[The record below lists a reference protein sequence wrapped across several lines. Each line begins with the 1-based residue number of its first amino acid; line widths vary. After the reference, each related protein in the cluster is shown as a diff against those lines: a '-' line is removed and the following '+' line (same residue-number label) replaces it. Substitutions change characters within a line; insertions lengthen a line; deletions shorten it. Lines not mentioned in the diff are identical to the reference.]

1 MIRRL
6 AIPLR
11 RYNIHKQST
20 STKILSS
27 NYCKYFSTANIEQ
40 SHDDS
45 VLNNETN
52 LEYLPDG
59 ITRHVDFFGEAIT
72 FVNNVDCN
80 TIRSIHHQLPTSSIQ
95 SQQSTGANTQTA
107 DIVDTQTTST
117 TTSSSLSSSS
127 LSSDSIINATSSF
140 DGMALCILSRGS
152 ANLHT
157 GNDGDGPEARAFHSS
172 AMAWSELIRCA
183 WEWNC
188 TDSGSS
194 NIISSPML
202 AVASVAPVLAQ
213 GGSHYVHRIDRLLST
228 TRDIPDRP
236 PPSLYEMAQN
246 AASFR
251 DAILP
256 TASYVGISSINGE
269 PIHLVTPRERWHLHA
284 LHQLLQNNH
293 QDAMG
298 AYLRLLELYP
308 GDLLGL
314 SLALDVAHTIG
325 DSEAACRAA
334 TNVSSY
340 WTERDGGALRLQQ
353 SHPAQNMATSLIS
366 VGLSSSSSSSRASTA
381 ERLAEIAMSRD
392 VEGSGGTSIWAISNC
407 LASEGRSSEMT
418 SKLSSYDGTQSYEA
432 CGYLHF
438 NTRMKGYAGIALL
451 DQKRNGADRSAL
463 AKYDGGFGNV
473 LEYSG
478 NTVEGKEK
486 GGEEVCLREKRIPR
500 SVRQDVAGAVGSMF
514 TGWFGSS
521 NGNGDG
527 TTNQTQQQSDSSKAV
542 EVQDVKKL
550 KRRMIEDVVCWLP
563 PSPLLLTHA
572 TALLLRLTLCKAI
585 PESDDRWAD
594 MRVAWSTALQESGNK
609 DTTESKSPI
618 EFMPLAMV
626 ASSLVIDPNEHLH
639 SISKVSRPLQ
649 CAMQGFHKMGKLMKL
664 GQLKLAS
671 TSALDESSNT
681 TLIEDE
687 WREVMKLL
695 AQARDSCHRWE
706 MPTGLSS
713 STYTLPTSNEASS
726 SSIGWDFDLRQFLE
740 YPLNYAAMQVGDYE
754 SLCLARTICSEGTTL
769 RSNCPEVWW
778 RYGNVLDKLGD
789 GVAAENARAASISLG
804 SGEGG
809 GKF

>member
-1 MIRRL
+1 MHRL
-6 AIPLR
+6 PRIPLR
-11 RYNIHKQST
+11 RYHIHKQST
-20 STKILSS
+20 STQSLSTI
-27 NYCKYFSTANIEQ
+27 YTCKYFSTANIEQ
-40 SHDDS
+40 SHDAS

-80 TIRSIHHQLPTSSIQ
+80 SIKSIYHQLPTSIQ

-107 DIVDTQTTST
+107 DIVDAQTV
-117 TTSSSLSSSS
+117 LPSSSS
-127 LSSDSIINATSSF
+127 SPSSELSSDRIINATSSF

-188 TDSGSS
+188 NNVDST
-194 NIISSPML
+194 NITTSPML

-228 TRDIPDRP
+228 TRDMPNAP

-246 AASFR
+246 AVSFR

-256 TASYVGISSINGE
+256 TASSVGSSSTNEEE
-269 PIHLVTPRERWHLHA
+269 PIHLVTQRERWHLHA
-284 LHQLLQNNH
+284 LHQLLQDNH
-293 QDAMG
+293 HDAMG

-325 DSEAACRAA
+325 DSEAACRTA

-381 ERLAEIAMSRD
+381 ERLAEIAMARD
-392 VEGSGGTSIWAISNC
+392 AEGSGGTSIWAISNC

-478 NTVEGKEK
+478 NTVEGQEK

-500 SVRQDVAGAVGSMF
+500 SVKEDVAGAVGSMF

-521 NGNGDG
+521 NNGG
-527 TTNQTQQQSDSSKAV
+527 GGSTHQTQQQSDSSK
-542 EVQDVKKL
+542 EGKSQDVKRL
-550 KRRMIEDVVCWLP
+550 KRRTVEDVMCWLP
-563 PSPLLLTHA
+563 PTPLLLTHA
-572 TALLLRLTLCKAI
+572 TALLLRLTLCEAI

-594 MRVAWSTALQESGNK
+594 MRVAWCTALESANN
-609 DTTESKSPI
+609 DTTESKSSI

-626 ASSLVIDPNEHLH
+626 ASSLVIDPNEHLR
-639 SISKVSRPLQ
+639 SNNKVSQPLQ
-649 CAMQGFHKMGKLMKL
+649 SAMQGLHKMGKLMKL
-664 GQLKLAS
+664 GQLKLVS
-671 TSALDESSNT
+671 TSALDESSDT

-695 AQARDSCHRWE
+695 AQARDCQRWE

-726 SSIGWDFDLRQFLE
+726 SPIGWDFDLRQFLE

>member
-1 MIRRL
+1 MMHRL
-6 AIPLR
+6 LRIPLR
-11 RYNIHKQST
+11 RYHIHKQCT
-20 STKILSS
+20 STKLLS
-27 NYCKYFSTANIEQ
+27 NYTCKYFSTANIE
-40 SHDDS
+40 SHDNS

-80 TIRSIHHQLPTSSIQ
+80 SIQSIQHKLPTSFIQ
-95 SQQSTGANTQTA
+95 SQQSTGAKTQTPN
-107 DIVDTQTTST
+107 IVDTQTVVP
-117 TTSSSLSSSS
+117 SSSS
-127 LSSDSIINATSSF
+127 SPSAELSSDSIINATSSF

-188 TDSGSS
+188 TDSDSS
-194 NIISSPML
+194 SIVSSPML

-213 GGSHYVHRIDRLLST
+213 GGSHYVHRIDRLLNT
-228 TRDIPDRP
+228 TRDVPDTP

-246 AASFR
+246 AVSFR

-256 TASYVGISSINGE
+256 TASSVGSSSINGE

-284 LHQLLQNNH
+284 LHQLLHNNH

-334 TNVSSY
+334 TSVSSY

-353 SHPAQNMATSLIS
+353 SHPAQNMAASLIS

-392 VEGSGGTSIWAISNC
+392 AEGSGGTSIWAISNC

-418 SKLSSYDGTQSYEA
+418 SKLSSYDGTQSYES

-478 NTVEGKEK
+478 NTVEGQKK

-500 SVRQDVAGAVGSMF
+500 SVKQDVAGAVGSMF

-521 NGNGDG
+521 NNGDG
-527 TTNQTQQQSDSSKAV
+527 TANQTQQQSDSPQEGKS
-542 EVQDVKKL
+542 QDVKRL
-550 KRRMIEDVVCWLP
+550 KRRTVEDVVCWLP

-572 TALLLRLTLCKAI
+572 TALLLRLTLCAAI

-594 MRVAWSTALQESGNK
+594 MKVAWSTALKSVNN
-609 DTTESKSPI
+609 DTPESKSPV

-626 ASSLVIDPNEHLH
+626 ASSLVIDPKKHLL
-639 SISKVSRPLQ
+639 SNNKVSLSLQ
-649 CAMQGFHKMGKLMKL
+649 CAMQGLYKTGKLMKL
-664 GQLKLAS
+664 GQLKLIS
-671 TSALDESSNT
+671 TSALDQYTNT
-681 TLIEDE
+681 TSVEDE

-695 AQARDSCHRWE
+695 AQARDSCQRWE

-713 STYTLPTSNEASS
+713 STYTLPTSNETSS
-726 SSIGWDFDLRQFLE
+726 SPIGWDFDLRQFLE

-769 RSNCPEVWW
+769 RSNCPEIWW
-778 RYGNVLDKLGD
+778 RYSTVLEKLGD

>member
-11 RYNIHKQST
+11 RYHIHKQST
-20 STKILSS
+20 STQSLSI
-27 NYCKYFSTANIEQ
+27 NYTCKYFSTANIEQ
-40 SHDDS
+40 SHDDNI
-45 VLNNETN
+45 LNNEIN
-52 LEYLPDG
+52 LEQLPDG

-80 TIRSIHHQLPTSSIQ
+80 SIKSIYHQLPTSIQ

-107 DIVDTQTTST
+107 DVFNTQTV
-117 TTSSSLSSSS
+117 LPSSSS
-127 LSSDSIINATSSF
+127 SPSSELSSDRIINATSSF

-183 WEWNC
+183 WEWNRNSA
-188 TDSGSS
+188 DSST
-194 NIISSPML
+194 NITSSPML
-202 AVASVAPVLAQ
+202 AVATVAPVLAQ

-256 TASYVGISSINGE
+256 TASSIGNNSINEEE

-284 LHQLLQNNH
+284 LHQLLQDNH
-293 QDAMG
+293 HDAMG

-381 ERLAEIAMSRD
+381 ERLAEIAMARD
-392 VEGSGGTSIWAISNC
+392 AEGSGGTSIWAISNC

-418 SKLSSYDGTQSYEA
+418 SKLSSYDGTQSYEV

-478 NTVEGKEK
+478 NTVEGQEK
-486 GGEEVCLREKRIPR
+486 GGEELCLRGKRIPR

-521 NGNGDG
+521 NNGNG
-527 TTNQTQQQSDSSKAV
+527 TTNQTLNQSESPQEGEK
-542 EVQDVKKL
+542 QDVKRL
-550 KRRMIEDVVCWLP
+550 KRRTVEDVVCWLP

-572 TALLLRLTLCKAI
+572 TALLLRLTLCDAI

-594 MRVAWSTALQESGNK
+594 MRVAWSTALQDIDGDTIENK
-609 DTTESKSPI
+609 SSV

-626 ASSLVIDPNEHLH
+626 ASSLVIDPNKQLYQNN
-639 SISKVSRPLQ
+639 KVSRPLQ
-649 CAMQGFHKMGKLMKL
+649 CAMQGLHKMGKLMKL

-671 TSALDESSNT
+671 TSALDESSDT

-695 AQARDSCHRWE
+695 AQARDSCQRWD

-769 RSNCPEVWW
+769 RSNCPEIWW
-778 RYGNVLDKLGD
+778 RYSSVLEKLGD
-789 GVAAENARAASISLG
+789 QIAAENAKAASISLG

-809 GKF
+809 SQF